1 MESAHSDLR
10 ANRLLALLDDA
21 TLRPL
26 AAHLEPVP
34 LACRETLYEERKPM
48 THAWFPASGVISV
61 LGASTA
67 DESPVEV
74 ATIGYEGMLG
84 LAVFLGAQDS
94 PGLVFVQVEGRGW
107 RMPAQA
113 LRDCIEAQPAF
124 RHVLQRY
131 AHALMVQIS
140 QGTACN
146 RMHSVEQ
153 RCARWLL
160 QTHDRVRGNA
170 FDLTQEF
177 LGHMLGE
184 RRATVNQVATTLQER
199 GLIRYTRGRI
209 EVRDR
214 AGLEQAACA
223 CYGFVQEEFARVLQ
237 RAPAQPPAP

>member
-74 ATIGYEGMLG
+74 ATIGNEGM
-84 LAVFLGAQDS
+84 VGAFSLLEGDRAI
-94 PGLVFVQVEGRGW
+94 GENLVQVAGD
-107 RMPAQA
+107 A
-113 LRDCIEAQPAF
+113 LRLDIGRFNQHLKESPAF
-124 RHVLQRY
+124 YRLMQRY
-131 AHALMVQIS
+131 LYTLICQIVQA
-140 QGTACN
+140 GACN
-146 RMHSVEQ
+146 RLHTMEE

-160 QTHDRVRGNA
+160 MMHDRA
-170 FDLTQEF
+170 STDTFHLTQDLLSE
-177 LGHMLGE
+177 MLAV
-184 RRATVNQVATTLQER
+184 RRATVNLALGMLKTA
-199 GLIRYTRGRI
+199 GLIQVLRGQI
-209 EVRDR
+209 TVLDR
-214 AGLEQAACA
+214 PGLEAAACP
-223 CYGFVQEEFARVLQ
+223 CYDIIRREYAELSK
-237 RAPAQPPAP
+237 PA